1 MSLQLITAVG
11 RKQMLAHSP
20 RASSKSPLE
29 KGEDSAGYDSEITQ
43 ASAERPSFPSPPS
56 ELRGV
61 VPGPS
66 GPLTRPGRCRA
77 GSPLS
82 PGALSGAGLGVRLPP
97 FRLWKGVS
105 PPPAQRTCPCS
116 SRCRKPTPTP
126 ALTSARTPRA
136 SRESR
141 PRSAGAG
148 AGPSAAPS
156 KHPAPPHGL
165 PLRPQRTSG
174 QRWAGPVWVASRVE
188 PAHFEVTFAQE
199 QLDLACGVAGRKGWA
214 ARGGSLQ
221 RSSQHSEEHGPRSGA
236 RRSAGLPGL
245 DSPHSDPAVSTWR
258 SSGRMSQR
266 GWVFLGCLWREG
278 TR

>member
-1 MSLQLITAVG
+1 MVSGSLHSDYG
-11 RKQMLAHSP
+11 RGLPSP
-20 RASSKSPLE
+20 RAADMSMLIALPEADPHPSSDVSTNP
-29 KGEDSAGYDSEITQ
+29 
-43 ASAERPSFPSPPS
+43 
-56 ELRGV
+56 
-61 VPGPS
+61 
-66 GPLTRPGRCRA
+66 
-77 GSPLS
+77 
-82 PGALSGAGLGVRLPP
+82 AGL
-97 FRLWKGVS
+97 
-105 PPPAQRTCPCS
+105 
-116 SRCRKPTPTP
+116 
-126 ALTSARTPRA
+126 ARVQATLC
-136 SRESR
+136 
-141 PRSAGAG
+141 SAGAG

-174 QRWAGPVWVASRVE
+174 QRWAGPVWVVSRVE

-236 RRSAGLPGL
+236 RRLAGLPGL